1 MIEATRATLEI
12 RALMVHPAR
21 RVTLGKTVRLVLMV
35 PLGYRVLRGR
45 MAIPARRVRKVSR
58 AQQDRRAMRG
68 RLGLQG
74 AAGPGGGSLARLGR
88 KARKV

>member
-68 RLGLQG
+68 RLGLKV
-74 AAGPGGGSLARLGR
+74 PRVRRGSLARLGR